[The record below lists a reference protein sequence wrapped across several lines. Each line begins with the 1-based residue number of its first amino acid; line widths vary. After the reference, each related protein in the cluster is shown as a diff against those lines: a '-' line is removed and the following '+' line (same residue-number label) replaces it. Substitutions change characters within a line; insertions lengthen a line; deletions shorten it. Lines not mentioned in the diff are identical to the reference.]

1 MSSKKSF
8 IYFVFVLDFLSYAG
22 IIVLDMNNYSSIRNL
37 SVVVHNNL
45 LATRLDEATEN
56 ARITLLDSLVSD
68 INARVEVAC
77 HPSSAIKKKV
87 LIESTK
93 AVVSCSR
100 YYFARKEIDDTIAPT
115 FWVKG

>member
-1 MSSKKSF
+1 
-8 IYFVFVLDFLSYAG
+8 
-22 IIVLDMNNYSSIRNL
+22 MNNYSSIRNL

-45 LATRLDEATEN
+45 LATRRNEATES
-56 ARITLLDSLVSD
+56 ARLSLLDALSSEVDALVRATCEPTRAHKATLAL
-68 INARVEVAC
+68 AR
-77 HPSSAIKKKV
+77 
-87 LIESTK
+87 K